1 MNINICG
8 GGRWATEIL
17 KESIKIKKIKNINVI
32 TSNDTLSKKYY
43 SKKKIKF
50 YKKVNNKL
58 IKLKYKTII
67 CNKLA
72 NHISSAKFFLK
83 GQSQVLIEKP
93 VFRSSCEVK
102 KIIRYKNRIYFS
114 KILSFNSQVVN
125 FVKNIKKINFLEA
138 KIIWFDKLDEKR
150 RGIKKR
156 HDKNISFLYDTM
168 HHIINILELIFGKNK
183 KFYNLKN
190 IKFQKNNFN
199 ESNFSF
205 NYSNYLFKCYLS
217 RIKKNRKRQLI
228 FKTYEKE
235 YFLDFGKTNDR
246 KKNNLTSIHL
256 PYHERNDSLRKMIN
270 YFISNNLKKNKL
282 SYSNS
287 LNYIKIYKNLF
298 K

>member
-1 MNINICG
+1 VNINICG

-83 GQSQVLIEKP
+83 GKSKVLIEKP
-93 VFRSSCEVK
+93 VFRSRSELK
-102 KIIRYKNRIYFS
+102 KIIRYKNRIHFS
-114 KILSFNSQVVN
+114 KILSFNSQVVS
-125 FVKNIKKINFLEA
+125 FIKKIKKKNFLEA

-168 HHIINILELIFGKNK
+168 HHVINFLELIFGENK

-190 IKFQKNNFN
+190 IKFQKSNFN
-199 ESNFSF
+199 ETNFSF
-205 NYSNYLFKCYLS
+205 NFGNCLFKCYLS
-217 RIKKNRKRQLI
+217 RIKKNRKRLLI
-228 FKTYEKE
+228 LDTYEKK
-235 YFLDFGKTNDR
+235 YFLDFGKTNNW
-246 KKNNLTSIHL
+246 KKNTLTSIHL
-256 PYHERNDSLRKMIN
+256 PYYERNDSLRKMIN
-270 YFISNNLKKNKL
+270 YFISNNLKNNKL

-287 LNYIKIYKNLF
+287 INYIKIYKNLF